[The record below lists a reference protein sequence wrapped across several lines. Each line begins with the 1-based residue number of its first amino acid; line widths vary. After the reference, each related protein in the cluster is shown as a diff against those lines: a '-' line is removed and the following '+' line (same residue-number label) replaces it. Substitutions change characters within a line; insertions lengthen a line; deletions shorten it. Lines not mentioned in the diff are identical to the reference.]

1 MPKPQSSLEDLPFVM
16 ARMTV
21 SFRRFND
28 QTLRSV
34 GLAGMAPGLAS
45 VLHALEAL
53 APCTTGQLVEVTQF
67 PNGTLTGLLD
77 TLEEQGLVTRMSNPD
92 DGRSRVLSLSRKG
105 RKVCQKLQERHA
117 LSLSFLKQALGE
129 RNAAQLAKLLD
140 KTARALGTYE
150 PQKRTRKPGAVAH
163 R

>member
-1 MPKPQSSLEDLPFVM
+1 MPKSPSALEDLPFVM

-77 TLEEQGLVTRMSNPD
+77 TLEEQGLVTRQSNPK
-92 DGRSRVLSLSRKG
+92 DGRSRVLSLTRKG
-105 RKVCQKLQERHA
+105 RKVCEKLRERHA
-117 LSLSFLKQALGE
+117 LSLSFLQQALGA
-129 RNAAQLAKLLD
+129 RDAAQLARLLD
-140 KTARALGTYE
+140 KAAKALGSYE
-150 PQKRTRKPGAVAH
+150 PQKRPRKPGPVAQ